1 MKRIA
6 LAIALIA
13 LSISASAQTK
23 AQYTNEYKGW
33 YVGVHGGINYSG
45 NENAKYGNFAELL
58 TGTALVSV
66 GYKLDDIWG
75 VRAMGGYGTNVSATN
90 VKESHAPIDYY
101 TLKDATG
108 FVDATLDL
116 SYLMTKRND
125 CAVDLKAFLGI
136 GAGIAWDYG
145 ESEVLP
151 WYHITKTTQF
161 AIALRAGLSAE
172 YRINNRIGATVDAAL
187 AGFQDNFNG
196 VSAGIFYDLRGT
208 LAFGVVYHF

>member
-13 LSISASAQTK
+13 LSVSAFAQTH

-33 YVGVHGGINYSG
+33 YVGVHAGINYSG
-45 NENAKYGNFAELL
+45 NENAKYANFAELL

-66 GYKLDDIWG
+66 GYKLDDLWG
-75 VRAMGGYGTNVSATN
+75 VRAMGGYGTNVSASN
-90 VKESHAPIDYY
+90 VKESHMPIDYY

-125 CAVDLKAFLGI
+125 CAVDLKAFVGI

-145 ESEVLP
+145 DVDLD
-151 WYHITKTTQF
+151 WYKITETTQF
-161 AIALRAGLSAE
+161 AIALRAGLNAE
-172 YRINNRIGATVDAAL
+172 YKINDRIGATVDAAL

-196 VSAGIFYDLRGT
+196 VSAGIFYDLRAT